1 MLKKNQL
8 ALILLTLVL
17 MLTVYYITSPFDK
30 EKDKDDD
37 DKNPIVETG
46 RLQELTA
53 KRTTIREERALA
65 VLGLDSII
73 ADSSKSIAEK
83 TAAIEEKRYLN
94 SLTEKEL
101 MLELEVI
108 AMGYRDSFVHVTDT
122 GIEIVVV
129 GKEENH
135 SLSKANEIVIKT
147 VMRFNENYD
156 NVVVK
161 FYTTEQVMGEVN

>member
-30 EKDKDDD
+30 KPKEEEE
-37 DKNPIVETG
+37 PTEETG
-46 RLQELTA
+46 RLEELTA
-53 KRTTIREERALA
+53 RRATIREERALA
-65 VLGLDSII
+65 VLGLDAII

-83 TAAIEEKRYLN
+83 TVALDEKRHLN

-101 MLELEVI
+101 LLELEVI
-108 AMGYRDSFVHVTDT
+108 AMGYRDAFVHATDT
-122 GIEIVVV
+122 GVEVIVVAS
-129 GKEENH
+129 EH
-135 SLSKANEIVIKT
+135 SLAKANEIIIKS
-147 VMRFNENYD
+147 MMQFGQEYE

-161 FYTTEQVMGEVN
+161 FNTAEQVMGEVS